1 MDLGLKDKVVVCMS
15 SASGFGKGIATEFA
29 REGAKVVICTSEAFK
44 AELDQAVI
52 DIEKETGN
60 RPHAYLYDV
69 LDNKS
74 IAAMI
79 NKVAEDLGGIYGL
92 VNHCPGPKAGTFEA
106 LTEADWADGYQKC
119 LYSYTT
125 AIRAALPYMKQ
136 GGGGRIVNS
145 TSSSIKQELDNLIL
159 SNTFRMGVVGMS
171 KTMAREFGPVQHH
184 GQHHRPRPHLHR
196 PHQVPQ
202 HDPRGEGG
210 HHARGVQHPRRRE
223 LPAEALPDGGRVRP
237 LRGVHLLSREQR
249 DLRSGHLRRRRHD
262 HCVLSL
268 SSQHTLISL
277 TGKRQRLFEPL
288 PFPIPFTDRRR
299 RFPAATRR
307 WRRPP
312 VGRFPTS
319 YRKNGCISSFFL

>member
-29 REGAKVVICTSEAFK
+29 REGAKVVVCTSEAFK
-44 AELDQAVI
+44 AELDQAVV

-60 RPHAYLYDV
+60 RPYAYVYDV
-69 LDNKS
+69 LNNGS
-74 IAAMI
+74 ITAMI

-171 KTMAREFGPVQHH
+171 KTMAREFGPYNIMVNTMGPEKAGITLEEYNTRDAASFPQKRYQTADEYARSVVFICSPANSAIS
-184 GQHHRPRPHLHR
+184 GQ
-196 PHQVPQ
+196 VIC
-202 HDPRGEGG
+202 
-210 HHARGVQHPRRRE
+210 V
-223 LPAEALPDGGRVRP
+223 DGAM
-237 LRGVHLLSREQR
+237 
-249 DLRSGHLRRRRHD
+249 
-262 HCVLSL
+262 
-268 SSQHTLISL
+268 T
-277 TGKRQRLFEPL
+277 T
-288 PFPIPFTDRRR
+288 
-299 RFPAATRR
+299 A
-307 WRRPP
+307 
-312 VGRFPTS
+312 
-319 YRKNGCISSFFL
+319 Y

>member
-29 REGAKVVICTSEAFK
+29 HEGAKVVVCTSEAFK
-44 AELDQAVI
+44 AELNQAVV

-60 RPHAYLYDV
+60 RPYPYMYDV
-69 LDNKS
+69 LNNES

-171 KTMAREFGPVQHH
+171 KTMAREFGPYNIMVNTMGPGRIYTLEEYNTRDAASFPQKRYQTADEYARSVVFICSPANSAIS
-184 GQHHRPRPHLHR
+184 GQ
-196 PHQVPQ
+196 VIC
-202 HDPRGEGG
+202 
-210 HHARGVQHPRRRE
+210 V
-223 LPAEALPDGGRVRP
+223 DGAM
-237 LRGVHLLSREQR
+237 
-249 DLRSGHLRRRRHD
+249 
-262 HCVLSL
+262 
-268 SSQHTLISL
+268 T
-277 TGKRQRLFEPL
+277 T
-288 PFPIPFTDRRR
+288 
-299 RFPAATRR
+299 A
-307 WRRPP
+307 
-312 VGRFPTS
+312 
-319 YRKNGCISSFFL
+319 Y

>member
-60 RPHAYLYDV
+60 RPYPYMYDV
-69 LDNKS
+69 LNNES

-171 KTMAREFGPVQHH
+171 KTMAREFGPYNIMVNTM
-184 GQHHRPRPHLHR
+184 GPGRIYTDRIKYLNTIRAEKAGITLEEYNTRDAASFPH
-196 PHQVPQ
+196 
-202 HDPRGEGG
+202 
-210 HHARGVQHPRRRE
+210 
-223 LPAEALPDGGRVRP
+223 GGRVCP
-237 LRGVHLLSREQR
+237 LRGVHLLPREQR

-262 HCVLSL
+262 HRVLSL

-277 TGKRQRLFEPL
+277 TGKRQRLKEPL

-312 VGRFPTS
+312 VDRFSTA
-319 YRKNGCISSFFL
+319 YRKSDCISSFFL

>member
-44 AELDQAVI
+44 AELDQAVV

-119 LYSYTT
+119 LYSYV
-125 AIRAALPYMKQ
+125 M
-136 GGGGRIVNS
+136 
-145 TSSSIKQELDNLIL
+145 
-159 SNTFRMGVVGMS
+159 GMS
-171 KTMAREFGPVQHH
+171 KTMAREFGPYNIMVNTM
-184 GQHHRPRPHLHR
+184 GP
-196 PHQVPQ
+196 
-202 HDPRGEGG
+202 
-210 HHARGVQHPRRRE
+210 
-223 LPAEALPDGGRVRP
+223 GR
-237 LRGVHLLSREQR
+237 
-249 DLRSGHLRRRRHD
+249 
-262 HCVLSL
+262 
-268 SSQHTLISL
+268 IY
-277 TGKRQRLFEPL
+277 
-288 PFPIPFTDRRR
+288 TDRIKYLNTIRAEKAGITLEEYNTR
-299 RFPAATRR
+299 DAASFPQKRYQTADEYARSVVFICS
-307 WRRPP
+307 PAN
-312 VGRFPTS
+312 S
-319 YRKNGCISSFFL
+319 AISGQVICVDGAMTTAY